1 VSRNRWECDGALT
14 DTLCYRGIFSYPM
27 SFYQLSSYLICK
39 KPIPPSVLKETL
51 HKMARSQKIE
61 VKNGRYSLKGR
72 PTVNWKERGHTAKE
86 MLEKNYFVFSLL
98 AKIPWLALL
107 AVTGTAAAHNTTQ
120 GDDVDIFIVSKHARL
135 WLTRFFTVLILKA
148 CDKYRTEKNPQGK
161 ICPNIFLD
169 EQSMAWDKPK
179 RNLYIAHEIVMMRP
193 VINKNNAYFKFMDEN
208 RWAFEFFGN
217 LPSAEKVRYEIV
229 QPKSS
234 AVNLLEKLLMRTQV
248 WYMAQKITTE
258 EITENLIH
266 FNKGDHT
273 QFVLKKYE
281 EIRGLQKGRRFK
293 GV

>member
-1 VSRNRWECDGALT
+1 MSRNRRECDRALI

-51 HKMARSQKIE
+51 RKMVKSQKIE

-72 PTVNWKERGHTAKE
+72 PTINWKERERTTKE
-86 MLEKNYFVFSLL
+86 VLEKNYFVFSLL
-98 AKIPWLALL
+98 AKIPWLTLL
-107 AVTGTAAAHNTTQ
+107 AVTGTAAAYNAAQ

-135 WLTRFFTVLILKA
+135 WLTRFFTVLILKT
-148 CDKYRTEKNPQGK
+148 CNKYRTEKNPQDK

-169 EQSMAWDKPK
+169 EHVMAWDKSK
-179 RNLYIAHEIVMMRP
+179 RNLYIAHEVVMMSP
-193 VINKNNAYFKFMDEN
+193 VINKNNAYFKFIDEN

-217 LPSAEKVRYEIV
+217 LPPAEKVRYEILK
-229 QPKSS
+229 PKSS
-234 AVNLLEKLLMRTQV
+234 AVNLLEKLLMRFQI